1 MQVDELAPD
10 SAVAGYLGQ
19 EIDGLDALETPSV
32 SRRPRAQR
40 WWGSTWPKL
49 AAVTV
54 AIAGWQMVVWSG
66 WRPEYALA
74 GPKPVFAELWRLI
87 TTGELGAAVRITL
100 GRAITGYL
108 LAVVIGTAI
117 GLAVARV
124 RVLRT
129 AVGSLLGGLQSMP
142 SIAWFPLAILMF
154 GGGEGAIFFVVVLGA
169 APAIANGI
177 IAGVDQIPP
186 LQLRVGKMLGA
197 RGMSLLRHVIVPAAL
212 PGVLAGL
219 KQGWAFAWRSL
230 MAGELLVIVAG
241 HRSIGVLLQ
250 TSRDISDVVM
260 LEAVMIAILV
270 IGVLVDSLVFGSAER
285 AVLRRRGLVAPL
297 P

>member
-1 MQVDELAPD
+1 MLVDEQATTTSVVGTLSD
-10 SAVAGYLGQ
+10 
-19 EIDGLDALETPSV
+19 EIDGLDALEVPAGHHRSLTRRTWSSV
-32 SRRPRAQR
+32 
-40 WWGSTWPKL
+40 WPKL
-49 AAVTV
+49 AAVLL
-54 AIAGWQMVVWSG
+54 AITAWQVVVWSG
-66 WRPEYALA
+66 WKPEYALA
-74 GPKPVFAELWRLI
+74 GPKPVFAELWRLVR
-87 TTGELGAAVRITL
+87 TGELGSAARVTL

-108 LAVVIGTAI
+108 LAVAIGSVV

-124 RVLRT
+124 RFLRT
-129 AVGSLLGGLQSMP
+129 AVGSLISGLQSMP

-154 GGGEGAIFFVVVLGA
+154 QGGDGAIFFVVVLGA

-177 IAGVDQIPP
+177 ISGVDQVPP
-186 LQLRVGKMLGA
+186 LQIRVGRTLGA
-197 RGMSLLRHVIVPAAL
+197 RGLSLSRHVIVPAAL
-212 PGVLAGL
+212 PGVLGGL

-270 IGVLVDSLVFGSAER
+270 IGVLVDSMVFGAAER
-285 AVLRRRGLVAPL
+285 AVLRRRGLLAPL

>member
-1 MQVDELAPD
+1 MQVDELEPA
-10 SAVAGYLGQ
+10 AGTLGR
-19 EIDGLDALETPSV
+19 EIDGLDALEIPVAGHPSWL
-32 SRRPRAQR
+32 RRTWSSA
-40 WWGSTWPKL
+40 WPKL
-49 AAVTV
+49 AAVAL
-54 AIAGWQMVVWSG
+54 AIGVWQVVVWSG
-66 WRPEYALA
+66 WKPEYALA
-74 GPKPVFAELWRLI
+74 GPRPVLAELWRLI
-87 TTGELGAAVRITL
+87 TTGELGSATRITL
-100 GRAITGYL
+100 GRAAAGYA
-108 LAVVIGTAI
+108 LAVAIGSII

-124 RVLRT
+124 RLLRT
-129 AVGSLLGGLQSMP
+129 AVGSLISGLQSMP

-169 APAIANGI
+169 APAIANGF

-186 LQLRVGKMLGA
+186 LHLRAGRMLGA
-197 RGMSLLRHVIVPAAL
+197 RGPALLRHVIVPAAL

-250 TSRDISDVVM
+250 TSRDVSDVVM
-260 LEAVMIAILV
+260 LQAVMIAILI
-270 IGVLVDSLVFGSAER
+270 IGVTIDSLVFGAAER
-285 AVLRRRGLVAPL
+285 SVLRRRGLRAPL

>member
-1 MQVDELAPD
+1 MQVDELEPAT
-10 SAVAGYLGQ
+10 GTLGR
-19 EIDGLDALETPSV
+19 EIDGLDALEVPVAAHPSLL
-32 SRRPRAQR
+32 RRTWNSA
-40 WWGSTWPKL
+40 WPKL
-49 AAVTV
+49 AAVTL
-54 AIAGWQMVVWSG
+54 AIGVWQVVVWSG
-66 WRPEYALA
+66 WKPEYALA
-74 GPKPVFAELWRLI
+74 GPRPVLAELWRLI
-87 TTGELGAAVRITL
+87 TTGELGSATRITL
-100 GRAITGYL
+100 GRAAAGYA
-108 LAVVIGTAI
+108 LAVAIGSII

-124 RVLRT
+124 RLLRT
-129 AVGSLLGGLQSMP
+129 AVGSLISGLQSMP

-169 APAIANGI
+169 APAIANGF

-186 LQLRVGKMLGA
+186 LHLRAGRMLGA
-197 RGMSLLRHVIVPAAL
+197 RGPALLRHVIVPAAL

-250 TSRDISDVVM
+250 TSRDVSDVVM
-260 LEAVMIAILV
+260 LQAVMIAILI
-270 IGVLVDSLVFGSAER
+270 IGVTIDSLVFGAAER
-285 AVLRRRGLVAPL
+285 SVLRRRGLRAPL

>member
-1 MQVDELAPD
+1 MQVDELEPAT
-10 SAVAGYLGQ
+10 GTLGR
-19 EIDGLDALETPSV
+19 EIDGLDALEVPVAAHPSLL
-32 SRRPRAQR
+32 RRTWNSA
-40 WWGSTWPKL
+40 WPKL
-49 AAVTV
+49 AADTL
-54 AIAGWQMVVWSG
+54 AIGVWQVVVWSG
-66 WRPEYALA
+66 WKPEYALA
-74 GPKPVFAELWRLI
+74 GPRPVLAELWRLI
-87 TTGELGAAVRITL
+87 TTGELGSATRITL
-100 GRAITGYL
+100 GRAAAGYA
-108 LAVVIGTAI
+108 LAVAIGSII

-124 RVLRT
+124 RLLRT
-129 AVGSLLGGLQSMP
+129 AVGSLISGLQSMP

-169 APAIANGI
+169 APAIANGF

-186 LQLRVGKMLGA
+186 LHLRAGRMLGA
-197 RGMSLLRHVIVPAAL
+197 RGPALLRHVIVPAAL

-250 TSRDISDVVM
+250 TSRDVSDVVM
-260 LEAVMIAILV
+260 LQAVMIAILI
-270 IGVLVDSLVFGSAER
+270 IGVTIDSLVFGAAER
-285 AVLRRRGLVAPL
+285 SVLRRRGLRAPL

>member
-1 MQVDELAPD
+1 MRVDELALG
-10 SAVAGYLGQ
+10 SAVAGNLGR
-19 EIDGLDALETPSV
+19 EIDGLDALETPAV
-32 SRRPRAQR
+32 HRRPRAQR

-54 AIAGWQMVVWSG
+54 ATAGWQMVVWSG

-74 GPKPVFAELWRLI
+74 GPKPVLAELWRLS
-87 TTGELGAAVRITL
+87 TTGELGAALRITL

-108 LAVVIGTAI
+108 LAVVIGAAI
-117 GLAVARV
+117 GLAVARIPM
-124 RVLRT
+124 LRT

-177 IAGVDQIPP
+177 ISGVDQVPP
-186 LQLRVGKMLGA
+186 LQIRAGRMLGA
-197 RGMSLLRHVIVPAAL
+197 QGLPLLLHVIVPAAL
-212 PGVLAGL
+212 PGVLSGL

-270 IGVLVDSLVFGSAER
+270 IGVLVDSMVFGAAER
-285 AVLRRRGLVAPL
+285 AVLRRRGLLAPL